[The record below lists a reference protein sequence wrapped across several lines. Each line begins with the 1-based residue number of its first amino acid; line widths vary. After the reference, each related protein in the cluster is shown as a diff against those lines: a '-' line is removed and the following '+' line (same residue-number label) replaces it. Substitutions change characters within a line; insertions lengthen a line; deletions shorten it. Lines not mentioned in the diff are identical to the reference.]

1 MKQFSEE
8 ENKLKCIKKNWW
20 EIILKLDMKTHLFC
34 LKHLAKKKYFLSA
47 NEKVRPVFVEMIQY
61 VIC

>member
-8 ENKLKCIKKNWW
+8 ENNLKCKFKNKKNWW
-20 EIILKLDMKTHLFC
+20 EIKLKLEMKTHLFC

-47 NEKVRPVFVEMIQY
+47 NEKVRPAFVEMI
-61 VIC
+61 